1 MSTDMSMARTER
13 FAYDSRLFIF
23 GAPNANPDAINS
35 VTDLTDSELEPAGT
49 ADVAELAHV
58 ISSID
63 TVRALLA
70 HLLAARDERIRRC
83 LAKGISYRA
92 LRCSTGLS
100 RSSLEIIR
108 RGRRAC
114 ESPQRHPEP
123 K

>member
-23 GAPNANPDAINS
+23 GAPNANPNAINS
-35 VTDLTDSELEPAGT
+35 IIDLTSVGLEPAGT
-49 ADVAELAHV
+49 ADLAEVADV
-58 ISSID
+58 IANID

-100 RSSLEIIR
+100 RSSLDTIS
-108 RGRRAC
+108 RGWRAC
-114 ESPQRHPEP
+114 ESPQQRPGPE
-123 K
+123 